1 MSFMILKLGVGNN
14 EYESEVFEKTPEPGT
29 SATATGPALT
39 LKEEL
44 EKQLKQE
51 KETFK
56 KKPDNKQKDYEKI
69 LKKEMACF
77 ESGGIRG
84 QYLTLTYDYIL
95 TVQPNSVEAE
105 RAFSAAG
112 YI

>member
-1 MSFMILKLGVGNN
+1 MDLITVSCLHYVHRIPPLVRVGDN
-14 EYESEVFEKTPEPGT
+14 EYESEVFEKTPEAGT

-56 KKPDNKQKDYEKI
+56 KKPDNKQRTTPD
-69 LKKEMACF
+69 AC
-77 ESGGIRG
+77 
-84 QYLTLTYDYIL
+84 L
-95 TVQPNSVEAE
+95 
-105 RAFSAAG
+105 
-112 YI
+112 